1 MAICSSSQTGK
12 KMMLTVPVRTV
23 RTVTWKCRT
32 IMMTWKLDDVAHFHW
47 LVFGKYG
54 IDTCPDCWQMG

>member
-23 RTVTWKCRT
+23 TWQGRT

-47 LVFGKYG
+47 SVVGEYG